1 RDGHVTGVQTC
12 ALPILAGSYGTYTFN
27 PTTGA
32 WSYTLNQALAD
43 PLTAGQIVHDH
54 LVVTSFDGTA
64 THDIDVT
71 ITGSND
77 NATITVTGS
86 EDTAVLE
93 AGGRADAHT
102 CELHARGPLVCSDL
116 VTGENHFHTPVAP
129 AGSYGTYTFN
139 PTSAACTY
147 TLHQPRAPT
156 LTLFPYT
163 TLFRSVTSFDGT
175 ATHDIDVTITGSNDN
190 ATITVTGSEDTA
202 VLEAGG

>member
-77 NATITVTGS
+77 NATITTSRS
-86 EDTAVLE
+86 EERRVGKD
-93 AGGRADAHT
+93 GR
-102 CELHARGPLVCSDL
+102 
-116 VTGENHFHTPVAP
+116 VAN
-129 AGSYGTYTFN
+129 S
-139 PTSAACTY
+139 
-147 TLHQPRAPT
+147 
-156 LTLFPYT
+156 
-163 TLFRSVTSFDGT
+163 
-175 ATHDIDVTITGSNDN
+175 
-190 ATITVTGSEDTA
+190 
-202 VLEAGG
+202 